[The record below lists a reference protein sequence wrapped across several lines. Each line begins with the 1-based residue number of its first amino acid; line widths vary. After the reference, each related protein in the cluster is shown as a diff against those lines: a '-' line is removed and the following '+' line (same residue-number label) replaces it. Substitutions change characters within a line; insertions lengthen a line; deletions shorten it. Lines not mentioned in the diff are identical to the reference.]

1 MKYEITEISS
11 GSVFRLIFFVTLVI
25 GGFLSLLYI
34 LISIFI
40 GRIVIALLIFVV
52 GVPLLAL
59 LKAVVGVI
67 CVSIYNAFAKKF
79 GGIIFNIE
87 QTD

>member
-1 MKYEITEISS
+1 MKHQITEINS

-59 LKAVVGVI
+59 LKAIIGVI
-67 CVSIYNAFAKKF
+67 CVSIYNIFAKKF
-79 GGIIFNIE
+79 GGIIINIE